1 MSTRDCSMSRRH
13 RKEWQRQA
21 SLNRTLFGS
30 RPAGKC
36 RSVKLR
42 FAILVQYSSHHAV
55 GAVVMKARKGQRGG
69 SSGGKRTRAHVEVGI
84 REVLSQL
91 MRARAD
97 PATRRI
103 VALECRHDVVDVS
116 WDLFIADD
124 DGRRWYE
131 VKDGEVKGDDIVDF
145 ARKVAG
151 CFAVDR
157 AEEFILRTRLMGA
170 PARALERLAGL
181 AREPGDQLVTS
192 GPLTPHER
200 AVIEALGDDSQG
212 KLRRVRIET
221 YSSKENADATRNDAL
236 L

>member
-1 MSTRDCSMSRRH
+1 
-13 RKEWQRQA
+13 
-21 SLNRTLFGS
+21 
-30 RPAGKC
+30 
-36 RSVKLR
+36 
-42 FAILVQYSSHHAV
+42 
-55 GAVVMKARKGQRGG
+55 
-69 SSGGKRTRAHVEVGI
+69 
-84 REVLSQL
+84 

-103 VALECRHDVVDVS
+103 VALERRHDVVDVS

-157 AEEFILRTRLMGA
+157 AEEFILRTRLMGG
-170 PARALERLAGL
+170 PARAIERLAGL

-236 L
+236 LLAAMKNSIHLRAHVRERVENAADNKSEIDVTLCRGRGGCG